1 MSVLEV
7 KNLTV
12 SYGKEEVLKGLEL
25 SVEEGEFITI
35 LGPSGCGKTTL
46 LKSIAGLVEVQ
57 GGEIYLNGKNVTKDK
72 PETRNVNTIFQN
84 YALFP
89 LMTVRQNISYGLK
102 IKKTPK
108 HILEEKTNRMIELVE
123 LGGYENKFPNELSGG
138 QQQRVAIARALI
150 MEPKVLL
157 LDEPL
162 GALDA
167 DLRRRMQVELR
178 ELQKKLCIT
187 FIFITHDRDE
197 AIAISDRII
206 VMSDGNILK
215 QGTPSEV
222 FNPVEIGEVSSLARI
237 DFVLENGERM
247 VFCKKGIDNCI
258 ERLQD
263 IKKKMRDG
271 NEK

>member
-1 MSVLEV
+1 MSILEV
-7 KNLTV
+7 NNLSV
-12 SYGKEEVLKGLEL
+12 AYDNEVILKGLAL

-46 LKSIAGLVEVQ
+46 LKCIAGLVDVQ
-57 GGEIYLNGKNVTKDK
+57 SGEIFLNGKNVTNDK
-72 PETRNVNTIFQN
+72 PEVRNVNTIFQN

-102 IKKTPK
+102 IKKIPK
-108 HILEEKTNRMIELVE
+108 NILEEKTARMIDLVE
-123 LGGYENKFPNELSGG
+123 LKGYENKLPSELSGG

-150 MEPKVLL
+150 MEPKILL

-178 ELQKKLCIT
+178 ELQRKLRIT

-197 AIAISDRII
+197 AIAISDRIV
-206 VMSDGNILK
+206 VMDDGNILK
-215 QGTPSEV
+215 QGSPSEV
-222 FNPVEIGEVSSLARI
+222 FNPEEVGEISGLSRI

-247 VFCKKGIDNCI
+247 VFCKKGIENCI
-258 ERLQD
+258 ERLQS
-263 IKKKMRDG
+263 IKEKMREG
-271 NEK
+271 NEE